1 MRKTVH
7 LFVSLLLLAIVV
19 GCQSKP
25 EPKTYDTPLAPGEP
39 ALRKIANPLAMPDF
53 TPACRNTDRLRD
65 AVENSLNFLGKPSSR
80 DRFPDGPITHRR
92 VVLSLE
98 EFLKVL
104 DADLSPSL
112 MNAYLRRRF
121 DVYTS
126 VGCDGEGTV
135 LFTGYYTPIFRA
147 AISRT
152 ARFKYPLYKPPE
164 GLKKLPTGDPASP
177 MPDRR
182 TIESRGLYEGNELVW
197 LADPFEAYVAHVQG
211 SARLRLPD
219 GEEITV
225 GYAANN
231 GHDYKSLRQAMLDDG
246 VIGPEA
252 GLKSMMDYL
261 RAHPDKVR
269 EYTWRNPRYIFFRMV
284 PDDSPRGCINE
295 PVIPMRSIAT
305 DKSIFPPASL
315 VFFQADLPQLDESR
329 VVVAPYAG
337 FALDQDAGGA
347 IRAPGRC
354 DVYMG
359 LGGDAGRLAGRAK
372 HEGRLYYLVIKQ

>member
-1 MRKTVH
+1 MRKTVY
-7 LFVSLLLLAIVV
+7 LFVSLLLVAIVA
-19 GCQSKP
+19 GCRSEP
-25 EPKTYDTPLAPGEP
+25 EPKKYDAPLAPGEP
-39 ALRKIANPLAMPDF
+39 ALRKITDPLAVPDF
-53 TPACRNTDRLRD
+53 TPACRDTGRLRG

-92 VVLSLE
+92 VVVSLE

-112 MNAYLRRRF
+112 MNAYLRKRF

-147 AISRT
+147 SMSRT
-152 ARFKYPLYKPPE
+152 STFRYPLYKPPE
-164 GLKKLPTGDPASP
+164 GLKKLPNGDPASP

-182 TIESRGLYEGNELVW
+182 AIESRRLYEGNELVW

-219 GEEITV
+219 GEEVTV

-231 GHDYKSLRQAMLDDG
+231 GHDYKSLRQAMVDDG
-246 VIGPEA
+246 VIGPGA
-252 GLKSMMDYL
+252 GLKTMLEYF

-269 EYTWRNPRYIFFRMV
+269 EYPWRNPRYIFFRIV

-305 DKSIFPPASL
+305 DKSIFPPAAL
-315 VFFQADLPQLDESR
+315 TFFRADLPQLDDGR

-359 LGGDAGRLAGRAK
+359 LGKDAGRLAGRAK
-372 HEGRLYYLVIKQ
+372 HEGRLYYLVVKQ